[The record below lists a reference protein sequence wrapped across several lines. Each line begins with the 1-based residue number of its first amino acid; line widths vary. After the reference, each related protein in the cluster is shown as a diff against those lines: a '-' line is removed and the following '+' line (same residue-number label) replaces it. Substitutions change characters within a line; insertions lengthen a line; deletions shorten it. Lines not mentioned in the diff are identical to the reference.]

1 VTKAGKKIVIV
12 KRRKKG
18 HPAHHGG
25 SWKVA
30 YADFVTAMMAFF
42 MVMWILGMDENLRKA
57 VEGYFSNPVGYKK
70 GYSAGVSPISV
81 GTSPGRVQQPSVKL
95 IVRNYEMKTFK
106 ATALRIKTRLEGA
119 AGILGGKI
127 NVEMV
132 MTAQGLRIELIEGG
146 TGETFFT
153 SGSSVMKPN
162 AALALSMIA
171 DELNQLRNPIEIEG
185 HTDANPM
192 PASSG
197 MTNWELSAD
206 RANAARRVLTAA
218 GIDPA
223 RIVAVK
229 GMADRNLRNPTDPYA
244 AENRRISI
252 FLPFSDT
259 ERQNDEEQPGDTLV
273 KVGADS

>member
-1 VTKAGKKIVIV
+1 VNKGKKVVIV
-12 KRRKKG
+12 KKKKKAHG
-18 HPAHHGG
+18 GHHGG

-57 VEGYFSNPVGYKK
+57 IEGYFSNPVGYKK

-95 IVRNYEMKTFK
+95 IVRNYEVKTFK
-106 ATALRIKTRLEGA
+106 ATAMRIKSRLAGAEGM
-119 AGILGGKI
+119 LGGKI
-127 NVEMV
+127 NVEVV
-132 MTAQGLRIELIEGG
+132 MTAQGLRIELIESG

-206 RANAARRVLTAA
+206 RANAARRVLEAA
-218 GIDPA
+218 GVDPE
-223 RIVAVK
+223 RILAVK
-229 GMADRNLRNPTDPYA
+229 GMADKELRNPTDPYA

-259 ERQNDEEQPGDTLV
+259 ARESEEPQPGDTLV
-273 KVGADS
+273 KLGADS